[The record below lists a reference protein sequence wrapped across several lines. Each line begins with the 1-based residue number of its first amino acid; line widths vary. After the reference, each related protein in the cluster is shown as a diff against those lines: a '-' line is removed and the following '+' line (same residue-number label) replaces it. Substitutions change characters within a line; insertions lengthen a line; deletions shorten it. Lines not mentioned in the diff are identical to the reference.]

1 MFGGTVFFI
10 GLAAFLF
17 FIYGR
22 RKAQH
27 RLSEAG
33 TVIAPVEASEARK

>member
-1 MFGGTVFFI
+1 MFGGTLFFI

-17 FIYGR
+17 FVYGR

-27 RLSEAG
+27 RLRDLSAG
-33 TVIAPVEASEARK
+33 VSPVSASEVRE